1 MLAPNRPHVSPAL
14 TISPLLRPHLPM
26 LTLALLCVIAFATF
40 VWWTSHGVFTSARF
54 DRDGW
59 LARPDVMAET
69 SCYRGGMANDIKSRL
84 LLPGM
89 SADAVVAL
97 LGRPDAESVQEYR
110 YVLGMCSGLGFDYDD
125 LHVYFDASGG
135 YSHAAIIQH

>member
-1 MLAPNRPHVSPAL
+1 MLRKLLTTLLIATGAL
-14 TISPLLRPHLPM
+14 IAIA
-26 LTLALLCVIAFATF
+26 LAAFAAF
-40 VWWTSHGVFTSARF
+40 VWWTSHGVFASARF
-54 DRDGW
+54 DRNLW
-59 LARPDVMAET
+59 LAQPADMAET

-84 LLPGM
+84 LSPGM

-97 LGRPDAESVQEYR
+97 LGQPDAEAAREYR

-125 LHVYFDASGG
+125 LHIYFDARGG

>member
-1 MLAPNRPHVSPAL
+1 MLAKIL
-14 TISPLLRPHLPM
+14 KILLLV
-26 LTLALLCVIAFATF
+26 TGAIVALALAMFAAF

-54 DRDGW
+54 DRDRW
-59 LARPDVMAET
+59 LARPDAVAET

-97 LGRPDAESVQEYR
+97 LGRPDAESAQEYR
-110 YVLGMCSGLGFDYDD
+110 YVLGMCSGMGWDYDD
-125 LHVYFDASGG
+125 LHVYFDARGG
-135 YSHAAIIQH
+135 FSHAAIIQH

>member
-1 MLAPNRPHVSPAL
+1 MLRKILKILLIATSAL
-14 TISPLLRPHLPM
+14 IAVA
-26 LTLALLCVIAFATF
+26 LAAFAIF
-40 VWWTSHGVFTSARF
+40 VWWTSHGVFASARF
-54 DRDGW
+54 DRNLW
-59 LARPDVMAET
+59 LAQPVDVAET

-84 LLPGM
+84 LSPGM

-97 LGRPDAESVQEYR
+97 LGRPDAEAAREYR

-125 LHVYFDASGG
+125 LHIYFDARGG